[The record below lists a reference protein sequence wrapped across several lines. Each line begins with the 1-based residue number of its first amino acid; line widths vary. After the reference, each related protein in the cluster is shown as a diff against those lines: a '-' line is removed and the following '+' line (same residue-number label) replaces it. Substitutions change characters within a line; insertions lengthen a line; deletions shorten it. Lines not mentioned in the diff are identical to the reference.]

1 MVDFPTPEAIV
12 LPFRALKFFVSC
24 PHRTCVGIP
33 MITLQAMRL
42 PDLSTHFIITHD
54 NDTLLR

>member
-12 LPFRALKFFVSC
+12 LPFRVLKFFVFC

-33 MITLQAMRL
+33 MIIRHATRL
-42 PDLSTHFIITHD
+42 PDLSTHVIITHD